1 MKVNSKRGKLMP
13 EDTCET
19 ETTTCI
25 LGFSN
30 SVEDSTLVKMQRWHY
45 YIDRGRLLFV
55 EGLPLLRETSE
66 DIFKKC
72 DRADSGLSV
81 EDCPKHFS
89 IRARPI
95 DLVNFAKQILAFY
108 KGCENV
114 QP

>member
-1 MKVNSKRGKLMP
+1 MKVNSKRGKFMP

-30 SVEDSTLVKMQRWHY
+30 SVEDSAIVKMQRWHH

-55 EGLPLLRETSE
+55 EGLPLIRETSD
-66 DIFKKC
+66 DIFDKC
-72 DRADSGLSV
+72 ERADRGEKV

-89 IRARPI
+89 IRARPT
-95 DLVNFAKQILAFY
+95 DLMTFAQQILAFY
-108 KGCENV
+108 KPCAK
-114 QP
+114 P